1 MDNATEALTIAG
13 GVLLAI
19 LVISLFM
26 YMFNNAKIIPAEE
39 ISQDEIDRLARWNAE
54 WEAYNKK
61 LLYGAEIL
69 TVMNKADQNN
79 LEYGNADKYKVTI
92 KILDGSVEMTRNDIE
107 RNAIFE
113 CIEIKESATTGR
125 INEMVFKLIK

>member
-1 MDNATEALTIAG
+1 MCILSIFERNLYMDNATDALMIAG
-13 GVLLAI
+13 GILIAI

-79 LEYGNADKYKVTI
+79 LE
-92 KILDGSVEMTRNDIE
+92 
-107 RNAIFE
+107 
-113 CIEIKESATTGR
+113 
-125 INEMVFKLIK
+125 

>member
-1 MDNATEALTIAG
+1 MDNATDALMIAG
-13 GVLLAI
+13 GILIAI

-26 YMFNNAKIIPAEE
+26 YMFNNAKIIPTEE

-61 LLYGAEIL
+61 LLYGAEVL
-69 TVMNKADQNN
+69 SVMNKAEQNN
-79 LEYGNADKYKVTI
+79 KEYGNADRYKVTI